1 MTFRAHL
8 MVLIFRKGSPCI
20 DLDSSLDLVRHA
32 NLLQELVV
40 VKDAPIANS
49 LDRVLHESHL
59 TTLLQM
65 NAGVEASLVLCLSS
79 LL

>member
-1 MTFRAHL
+1 
-8 MVLIFRKGSPCI
+8 MVLVFGKSSPCV
-20 DLDSSLDLVRHA
+20 DFDSSLDLVRHA
-32 NLLQELVV
+32 NLLQELIV

-49 LDRVLHESHL
+49 LHRVLHEGHL

-65 NAGVEASLVLCLSS
+65 NAGVEAHFVLCLSS

>member
-1 MTFRAHL
+1 
-8 MVLIFRKGSPCI
+8 MVLIFGKSSPCV
-20 DLDSSLDLVRHA
+20 DLDSSLNLVRHA
-32 NLLQELVV
+32 NLLQELIV

-49 LDRVLHESHL
+49 LHRVLHEGHL

-65 NAGVEASLVLCLSS
+65 NAGVEAPLVLCLSS